1 MTCQNCRKVEKSI
14 FSQQRF
20 ADAVA
25 QKVVPLRL
33 YTDRRSPPEVKTKD
47 AANAAL
53 AVQLGS
59 STLPFYVLM
68 SPEGKVL
75 KSTGYD
81 PSYDVQT
88 FIDFLELR

>member
-1 MTCQNCRKVEKSI
+1 
-14 FSQQRF
+14 
-20 ADAVA
+20 VA

-88 FIDFLELR
+88 FVDFLELR